1 MYFYQK
7 NIHQLDSIVTL
18 ENENS
23 KSYYP
28 FESDTSDIH
37 SQKTASPK
45 RFRPRIGISMG
56 DYNGIGIEVILK
68 TLTDNRVLNLCVPVI
83 FGAARVFSHY
93 KKLLNIDFTF
103 QQHFI
108 DDQNLASSIH
118 TQKINIVN
126 CSSTKIEVEAGKIT
140 AEAGRC
146 ALEALE
152 GATKAMQ
159 EGWIDALVTAPIN
172 KDNIQSETFN
182 FPGHTEYLTEKF
194 STDKIKD
201 SLMFLVHENLR
212 VGVVT
217 GHIPLKDVPT
227 AVSAE
232 KITRKLELMLHSLKQ
247 DFGIAKPKI
256 AVLGLNPHAG
266 ENGLLGSEEKEII
279 LPVIEK
285 LRQKEELVYGAFPS
299 DGFFGAKEHE
309 KFDGILAMYH
319 DQGLIPFKTLAF
331 NEGINF
337 TAGLPVVRTSPDH
350 GTAYSIAGK
359 NIADESSFRNAL
371 FLAIDTVKSRIDFE
385 ITNQEKNQHK
395 QRRKEERRRNRE

>member
-1 MYFYQK
+1 M
-7 NIHQLDSIVTL
+7 
-18 ENENS
+18 ENEHS

-28 FESDTSDIH
+28 FESDNGSNSENLNFHT
-37 SQKTASPK
+37 KERPK
-45 RFRPRIGISMG
+45 RFRPKIGISMG
-56 DYNGIGIEVILK
+56 DFNGIGIEVILK
-68 TLTDNRVLNLCVPVI
+68 TLTDTRVLELCVPVI

-93 KKLLNIDFTF
+93 KRLLNIDFTF
-103 QQHFI
+103 QQHFL
-108 DDQNLASSIH
+108 DDENLATSIH
-118 TQKINIVN
+118 DQKINIVN
-126 CSSTKIEVEAGKIT
+126 CSSAKIEVEAGKIT
-140 AEAGRC
+140 AEAGAG
-146 ALEALE
+146 ALAALE

-194 STDKIKD
+194 STNKVKD

-217 GHIPLKDVPT
+217 GHIPLHKVP
-227 AVSAE
+227 E
-232 KITRKLELMLHSLKQ
+232 KVTEEAISSKLNLMLHSLKQ
-247 DFGIAKPKI
+247 DFGIPKPTV
-256 AVLGLNPHAG
+256 ALLGLNPHAG

-279 LPVIEK
+279 SPLIEK
-285 LRQKEELVYGAFPS
+285 FRQKEHLVYGPFPS
-299 DGFFGAKEHE
+299 DGFFGAKEYE

-350 GTAYSIAGK
+350 GTAYGIAGK
-359 NIADESSFRNAL
+359 NSADESSFRNAL

-395 QRRKEERRRNRE
+395 QRRKEERKRNRG

>member
-1 MYFYQK
+1 M
-7 NIHQLDSIVTL
+7 

-28 FESDTSDIH
+28 FESDTTDNLSA
-37 SQKTASPK
+37 QKNERTK

-56 DYNGIGIEVILK
+56 DFNGIGVEVILK
-68 TLTDNRVLNLCVPVI
+68 TLTDSRVLELCVPVI

-93 KKLLNIDFTF
+93 KRLLNIDFTF
-103 QQHFI
+103 QQHFL
-108 DDQNLASSIH
+108 DDENLATSIH
-118 TQKINIVN
+118 QQKINIVN
-126 CSSTKIEVEAGKIT
+126 CSSAKVEVEVGKVT
-140 AEAGRC
+140 AEAGAC
-146 ALEALE
+146 ALAALE

-194 STDKIKD
+194 GAKD

-217 GHIPLKDVPT
+217 GHIPLQRVST
-227 AVSAE
+227 AVTAE
-232 KITRKLELMLHSLKQ
+232 KITSKLNLMLHSLRQ
-247 DFGIAKPKI
+247 DFGIDKPKI
-256 AVLGLNPHAG
+256 ALLGLNPHAG
-266 ENGLLGSEEKEII
+266 ENGLLGSEEKDII
-279 LPVIEK
+279 LPLIEK
-285 LRQKEELVYGAFPS
+285 FRQKEQLVYGAFPA
-299 DGFFGAKEHE
+299 DGFFGAKEYE

-331 NEGINF
+331 NEGVNF
-337 TAGLPVVRTSPDH
+337 TAGLSVVRTSPDH
-350 GTAYSIAGK
+350 GTAYAIAGK
-359 NIADESSFRNAL
+359 NSADESSFRNAL

-385 ITNQEKNQHK
+385 ITNQEKTQHK
-395 QRRKEERRRNRE
+395 QRRKEERKRNRG

>member
-1 MYFYQK
+1 M
-7 NIHQLDSIVTL
+7 

-23 KSYYP
+23 KPYYP
-28 FESDTSDIH
+28 FESNNDSENTDNLAF
-37 SQKTASPK
+37 QKKERPK
-45 RFRPRIGISMG
+45 RFRPKIGISMG
-56 DYNGIGIEVILK
+56 DFNGIGAEVILK
-68 TLTDNRVLNLCVPVI
+68 TLTDTRVLDLCIPVI

-93 KKLLNIDFTF
+93 KKKLNIDFAF

-108 DDQNLASSIH
+108 DDEKIATSIH
-118 TQKINIVN
+118 TQKVNIVN
-126 CSSTKIEVEAGKIT
+126 CSSAKIEVEIGKIT
-140 AEAGRC
+140 AEAGLC
-146 ALEALE
+146 ALAALE

-194 STDKIKD
+194 CTNKVKD

-217 GHIPLKDVPT
+217 GHIPLKDIPT
-227 AVSAE
+227 AVTAE
-232 KITRKLELMLHSLKQ
+232 KIASKLHLMLHSLKQ
-247 DFGIAKPKI
+247 DFGIAKPKV

-279 LPVIEK
+279 LPLLEEFRK
-285 LRQKEELVYGAFPS
+285 KEHLVYGAFPS
-299 DGFFGAKEHE
+299 DGFFGAKEYQ

-337 TAGLPVVRTSPDH
+337 TAGLPIIRTSPDH

-371 FLAIDTVKSRIDFE
+371 FLAIDILKSRMDFE
-385 ITNQEKNQHK
+385 ITNQEKHQHR
-395 QRRKEERRRNRE
+395 QRRKEERKRNRG

>member
-1 MYFYQK
+1 M
-7 NIHQLDSIVTL
+7 

-23 KSYYP
+23 KPYYP
-28 FESDTSDIH
+28 FESNNDLGNTDSL
-37 SQKTASPK
+37 SAQKKEPPK

-68 TLTDNRVLNLCVPVI
+68 TLTDSRVLDLCIPVI

-103 QQHFI
+103 QQHFV
-108 DDQNLASSIH
+108 DDENLATSIH
-118 TQKINIVN
+118 EQKTNIIN
-126 CSSTKIEVEAGKIT
+126 CSSAKLEVEAGKIT
-140 AEAGRC
+140 KEAGTC

-194 STDKIKD
+194 STNKVKD

-217 GHIPLKDVPT
+217 GHIPLKDVPS
-227 AVSAE
+227 AVTAE
-232 KITRKLELMLHSLKQ
+232 KITSKLNLMLHSLKQ
-247 DFGIAKPKI
+247 DFGITKPKVAI
-256 AVLGLNPHAG
+256 LGLNPHAG
-266 ENGLLGSEEKEII
+266 ENGLLGSEEQEII

-285 LRQKEELVYGAFPS
+285 FRQKEHLVYGTFPS
-299 DGFFGAKEHE
+299 DGFFGAKEYE

-331 NEGINF
+331 NDGINF

-350 GTAYSIAGK
+350 GTAYGIAGK
-359 NIADESSFRNAL
+359 NMADESSFRNAL

-385 ITNQEKNQHK
+385 ITAKEKIEHK
-395 QRRKEERRRNRE
+395 QRSKEERKRNRG

>member
-1 MYFYQK
+1 M
-7 NIHQLDSIVTL
+7 
-18 ENENS
+18 ENEHS

-28 FESDTSDIH
+28 FESDNGSENTDNLAFH
-37 SQKTASPK
+37 TKERPK

-56 DYNGIGIEVILK
+56 DFNGIGVEVILK
-68 TLTDNRVLNLCVPVI
+68 TLTDTRVLDLCIPVI

-108 DDQNLASSIH
+108 DDENIASSIH
-118 TQKINIVN
+118 QQKTNIVN
-126 CSSTKIEVEAGKIT
+126 CSSAKIEIEAGKVT
-140 AEAGRC
+140 AEAGAC
-146 ALEALE
+146 ALAALE

-194 STDKIKD
+194 SKDKVKD
-201 SLMFLVHENLR
+201 SLMFLIHENLR

-227 AVSAE
+227 AVTAE
-232 KITRKLELMLHSLKQ
+232 KITSKLNLMLHSLKQ
-247 DFGIAKPKI
+247 DFGIAKPKV
-256 AVLGLNPHAG
+256 ALLGLNPHAG

-285 LRQKEELVYGAFPS
+285 FRQKEHLVYGAFPS
-299 DGFFGAKEHE
+299 DGFFGAKEYE

-350 GTAYSIAGK
+350 GTAYGIAGK
-359 NIADESSFRNAL
+359 NSADESSFRNAL

-385 ITNQEKNQHK
+385 ITNKEKMEHK
-395 QRRKEERRRNRE
+395 QRRKEERRRNRG

>member
-1 MYFYQK
+1 M
-7 NIHQLDSIVTL
+7 
-18 ENENS
+18 ENENL

-28 FESDTSDIH
+28 FESDTTDSLNA
-37 SQKTASPK
+37 QKKERPA
-45 RFRPRIGISMG
+45 RFRPKIGISMG

-68 TLTDNRVLNLCVPVI
+68 TLTDSRVLELCVPVI
-83 FGAARVFSHY
+83 FGAARAFSHY

-108 DDQNLASSIH
+108 DDENVASSIH
-118 TQKINIVN
+118 NQKINIVN
-126 CSSTKIEVEAGKIT
+126 CSSAKIEVEAGKVM
-140 AEAGRC
+140 AEAGAS
-146 ALEALE
+146 ALAALE

-194 STDKIKD
+194 SIDKTKD

-217 GHIPLKDVPT
+217 GHIPLHKIPS
-227 AVSAE
+227 AVTAE
-232 KITRKLELMLHSLKQ
+232 KITSKLNLMLHSLKQ

-256 AVLGLNPHAG
+256 AILGLNPHAG
-266 ENGLLGSEEKEII
+266 ENGLLGSEEKDII
-279 LPVIEK
+279 LPVIERF
-285 LRQKEELVYGAFPS
+285 RQKEHLVYGAFPA
-299 DGFFGAKEHE
+299 DGFFGAKEYE

-337 TAGLPVVRTSPDH
+337 TAGLPVIRTSPDH
-350 GTAYSIAGK
+350 GTAYGIAGK

-371 FLAIDTVKSRIDFE
+371 FLAIDTVRSRIDFE
-385 ITNQEKNQHK
+385 ITNQEKIEHK
-395 QRRKEERRRNRE
+395 QRRKEERKRNRG